1 MLTEIVIIV
10 TTVLIIGYDVYAY
23 KKGGATLT
31 VSLVMKRWAMKY
43 PWIIL
48 LWGVLMGHFFW
59 PINTC
64 F

>member
-1 MLTEIVIIV
+1 MTEVFIILVTVVIVA
-10 TTVLIIGYDVYAY
+10 YDIYAY
-23 KKGGATLT
+23 KKEGSTLT
-31 VSLVMKRWAMKY
+31 ISLVMKRWAVKY

-59 PINTC
+59 SINTC

>member
-1 MLTEIVIIV
+1 MTEVFIILVTVVIVA
-10 TTVLIIGYDVYAY
+10 YDIYAY
-23 KKGGATLT
+23 RKEGSTLT
-31 VSLVMKRWAMKY
+31 ISLVMKRWAVKY

-59 PINTC
+59 SINTC

>member
-10 TTVLIIGYDVYAY
+10 VTVLIIVYDIYIY
-23 KKGGATLT
+23 KKEGAQLT
-31 VSLVMKRWAMKY
+31 ISLVMKRWAMKY

-59 PINTC
+59 SIHTC